1 MRRRWLGSIAVLAT
15 LSLVGVALGA
25 DGSALASRGEVICKF
40 IKVHGKKRVSC
51 PKRGLR
57 GQRGARGKN
66 GKNGDAGTAGPQGPA
81 GPAGAPGANGAGSGL
96 TLNFN
101 AKLEP
106 LTKKTL
112 VIGDF
117 TVRVA
122 AANGGGVCEKVELQ
136 TGLLPAFVS
145 VGPGSA
151 FTSVASF
158 GTFPILTTDVSN
170 MFTAVSAE
178 GSSTVS
184 GIVGRKSAPGGYCL
198 VSGYVTGV

>member
-1 MRRRWLGSIAVLAT
+1 LGSIALIAT
-15 LSLVGVALGA
+15 LALAGAVLGA
-25 DGSALASRGEVICKF
+25 GGSALAARGEVICKF
-40 IKVHGKKRVSC
+40 VRIHGKKRVSC

-57 GQRGARGKN
+57 GRRGPRGKHGKN
-66 GKNGDAGTAGPQGPA
+66 GTAGATGPQGPA

-112 VIGDF
+112 FVGNF
-117 TVRVA
+117 TVRVS
-122 AANGGGVCEKVELQ
+122 AANGGGVCENVELL
-136 TGLLPAFVS
+136 TGAVPGFVS
-145 VGPGSA
+145 VGPEKP
-151 FTSVASF
+151 FTAIGSF
-158 GTFPILTTDVSN
+158 GAFALLTSDTSN
-170 MFTAVSAE
+170 MFTAVSAN

-184 GIVGRKSAPGGYCL
+184 GIVGRKSAGGFCL